1 MDMEWNQALTYS
13 EMVKDPVFLTGE
25 IIQIGAIKLN
35 QTLEVVDSFN
45 ERIAPQYYTEL
56 HPKVAEI
63 TKLSN
68 RDLQKGKGFH
78 TVFNSFCDWCGDDF
92 VFLVWGTEDLRI
104 LRKNMELHNI
114 DTSFMPPCF
123 NLQNIFVDQVISLK
137 FRPIAENK
145 VVVKR
150 LVYALTDELRTDYQ
164 QCMEQ
169 AAAWSKYVIPA
180 YSF

>member
-1 MDMEWNQALTYS
+1 MEYTVLDMEWNQALNFS

-68 RDLQKGKGFH
+68 RNLWRDFLNFPYFTGFSAH
-78 TVFNSFCDWCGDDF
+78 
-92 VFLVWGTEDLRI
+92 
-104 LRKNMELHNI
+104 
-114 DTSFMPPCF
+114 
-123 NLQNIFVDQVISLK
+123 
-137 FRPIAENK
+137 
-145 VVVKR
+145 
-150 LVYALTDELRTDYQ
+150 
-164 QCMEQ
+164 
-169 AAAWSKYVIPA
+169 
-180 YSF
+180 

>member
-1 MDMEWNQALTYS
+1 MSVLLDTDSSMMITIERKKEQLPWSTLSWIWSGIRRFTFS

-68 RDLQKGKGFH
+68 RNLL
-78 TVFNSFCDWCGDDF
+78 C
-92 VFLVWGTEDLRI
+92 FLL
-104 LRKNMELHNI
+104 KNL
-114 DTSFMPPCF
+114 
-123 NLQNIFVDQVISLK
+123 VISGVSAYQILK
-137 FRPIAENK
+137 PY
-145 VVVKR
+145 VLS
-150 LVYALTDELRTDYQ
+150 LVFSLTG
-164 QCMEQ
+164 
-169 AAAWSKYVIPA
+169 
-180 YSF
+180 

>member
-114 DTSFMPPCF
+114 DTSFMPP
-123 NLQNIFVDQVISLK
+123 
-137 FRPIAENK
+137 
-145 VVVKR
+145 
-150 LVYALTDELRTDYQ
+150 
-164 QCMEQ
+164 
-169 AAAWSKYVIPA
+169 
-180 YSF
+180 

>member
-1 MDMEWNQALTYS
+1 MSVLLDTDSSMMITIERKKEQLPWSTLSWIWSGIRRFTFS

-68 RDLQKGKGFH
+68 RNLLCFP
-78 TVFNSFCDWCGDDF
+78 
-92 VFLVWGTEDLRI
+92 L
-104 LRKNMELHNI
+104 KNL
-114 DTSFMPPCF
+114 
-123 NLQNIFVDQVISLK
+123 VISGVSAYQILK
-137 FRPIAENK
+137 PY
-145 VVVKR
+145 VLS
-150 LVYALTDELRTDYQ
+150 LVFSLTG
-164 QCMEQ
+164 
-169 AAAWSKYVIPA
+169 
-180 YSF
+180 

>member
-1 MDMEWNQALTYS
+1 MDMEWNQALTFS

-68 RDLQKGKGFH
+68 RNFK
-78 TVFNSFCDWCGDDF
+78 
-92 VFLVWGTEDLRI
+92 
-104 LRKNMELHNI
+104 
-114 DTSFMPPCF
+114 
-123 NLQNIFVDQVISLK
+123 
-137 FRPIAENK
+137 
-145 VVVKR
+145 
-150 LVYALTDELRTDYQ
+150 
-164 QCMEQ
+164 EQ
-169 AAAWSKYVIPA
+169 RYEYYCTAVS
-180 YSF
+180 S

>member
-1 MDMEWNQALTYS
+1 MEYIVMDMEWNQALTFS

-68 RDLQKGKGFH
+68 RDLQKGKVPYG
-78 TVFNSFCDWCGDDF
+78 V
-92 VFLVWGTEDLRI
+92 
-104 LRKNMELHNI
+104 
-114 DTSFMPPCF
+114 
-123 NLQNIFVDQVISLK
+123 
-137 FRPIAENK
+137 
-145 VVVKR
+145 
-150 LVYALTDELRTDYQ
+150 
-164 QCMEQ
+164 
-169 AAAWSKYVIPA
+169 
-180 YSF
+180 

>member
-1 MDMEWNQALTYS
+1 MPIGIIRIVRSFGHRQLYDDYNRTKEGAIAVEYIVMDMEWNQALNFS

-68 RDLQKGKGFH
+68 RDLLCFP
-78 TVFNSFCDWCGDDF
+78 
-92 VFLVWGTEDLRI
+92 L
-104 LRKNMELHNI
+104 KNL
-114 DTSFMPPCF
+114 
-123 NLQNIFVDQVISLK
+123 VISGVSAYQILK
-137 FRPIAENK
+137 PY
-145 VVVKR
+145 VLS
-150 LVYALTDELRTDYQ
+150 LVFSLTG
-164 QCMEQ
+164 
-169 AAAWSKYVIPA
+169 
-180 YSF
+180 

>member
-1 MDMEWNQALTYS
+1 MMITIERKKEQLPWSTLSWIWSGIRRFTFS

-104 LRKNMELHNI
+104 LRKNMDL
-114 DTSFMPPCF
+114 P
-123 NLQNIFVDQVISLK
+123 
-137 FRPIAENK
+137 
-145 VVVKR
+145 
-150 LVYALTDELRTDYQ
+150 
-164 QCMEQ
+164 
-169 AAAWSKYVIPA
+169 
-180 YSF
+180 